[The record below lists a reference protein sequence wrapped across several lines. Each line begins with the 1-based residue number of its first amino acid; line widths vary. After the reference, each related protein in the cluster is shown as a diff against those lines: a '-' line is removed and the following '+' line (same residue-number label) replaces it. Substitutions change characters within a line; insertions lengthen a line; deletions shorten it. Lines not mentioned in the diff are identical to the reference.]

1 MFDKLKGGQPLP
13 PKASGAQIVRAA
25 LFGLIAISV
34 VAGLAQA
41 SQMPLI
47 LGSFGASCVIL
58 GFPDTPFAQPRNVI
72 FGHLISSATGLACL
86 TLFGH
91 DWWSMALAVSV
102 AIALMHAARVVHPPA
117 GSNPVI
123 VMLAQP
129 GWSFLLFPTL
139 TGAVLLVLVA
149 LVYHNQPADKSYPRY
164 W

>member
-1 MFDKLKGGQPLP
+1 MFQKIKGGNPLP
-13 PKASGAQIVRAA
+13 PQPPLPVVIRAS
-25 LFGLIAISV
+25 LFGVIGIAT

-41 SQMPLI
+41 SQIPLI

-58 GFPDTPFAQPRNVI
+58 GFPDSPFAQPRNVI
-72 FGHLISSATGLACL
+72 FGHVLSSAMGLVCL
-86 TLFGH
+86 TLLGPQ
-91 DWWSMALAVSV
+91 WWSMALAVGLS
-102 AIALMHAARVVHPPA
+102 IGLMHMTRTVHPPA

-139 TGAVLLVLVA
+139 TGALLLVLVA
-149 LVYHNQPADKSYPRY
+149 LLYHNQPADKSYPRY

>member
-1 MFDKLKGGQPLP
+1 MFSKLKGGQPLP
-13 PKASGAQIVRAA
+13 PRPAPTIIVRAA

-41 SQMPLI
+41 SQIPLI
-47 LGSFGASCVIL
+47 LGSFGATCVIL
-58 GFPDTPFAQPRNVI
+58 GFPDTPFAQPRNII
-72 FGHLISSATGLACL
+72 FGHLISSAVGLTCL
-86 TLFGH
+86 TLFGAE
-91 DWWSMALAVSV
+91 WWSMALAVSL
-102 AIALMHAARVVHPPA
+102 AIGLMHAARVVHPPA

-123 VMLAQP
+123 VMLAHP

-149 LVYHNQPADKSYPRY
+149 LVYHNQPSEKSYPKY